1 MSFSNTIVLFYV
13 AAVMLGLGEIT
24 ILWLAIPTLI
34 NRWFVERAGFFIGL
48 CMAFTGHRR
57 RHLVRRVHRAD
68 RLGRRLPHD
77 LPHLGRHRARHEPAL
92 HAVLRAQLSRG
103 LRAGPLRR
111 LHAEGGLGR

>member
-48 CMAFTGHRR
+48 
-57 RHLVRRVHRAD
+57 
-68 RLGRRLPHD
+68 
-77 LPHLGRHRARHEPAL
+77 
-92 HAVLRAQLSRG
+92 
-103 LRAGPLRR
+103 
-111 LHAEGGLGR
+111 

>member
-1 MSFSNTIVLFYV
+1 
-13 AAVMLGLGEIT
+13 MLGLGEIT

-34 NRWFVERAGFFIGL
+34 NRWFVERAGLRSSGL
-48 CMAFTGHRR
+48 CMAFTGIGGAMWSAVFTA
-57 RHLVRRVHRAD
+57 LT
-68 RLGRRLPHD
+68 RLAASTSTRFTSSGASSRSVT
-77 LPHLGRHRARHEPAL
+77 EPAL

>member
-48 CMAFTGHRR
+48 CMAFTGIGGAIWC
-57 RHLVRRVHRAD
+57 RVHRAD
-68 RLGRRLPHD
+68 RLGRRLPHH

-92 HAVLRAQLSRG
+92 PRCSACATRPRT
-103 LRAGPLRR
+103 AGWPLRR